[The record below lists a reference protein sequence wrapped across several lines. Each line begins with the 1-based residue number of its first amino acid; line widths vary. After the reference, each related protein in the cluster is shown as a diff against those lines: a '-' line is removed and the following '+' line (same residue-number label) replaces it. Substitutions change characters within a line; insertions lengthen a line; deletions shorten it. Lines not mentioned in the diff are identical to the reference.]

1 MARVVCIVRGDMATV
16 CGVGRRGG
24 GIGSGEFGPSTG
36 DSFDILTELFEDIWL
51 GRGDALDRR
60 RE

>member
-16 CGVGRRGG
+16 CGVGRRGD
-24 GIGSGEFGPSTG
+24 GIGSGELGTSMG
-36 DSFDILTELFEDIWL
+36 DSFDILTEPFEDIWT
-51 GRGDALDRR
+51 GRGDVLDRR